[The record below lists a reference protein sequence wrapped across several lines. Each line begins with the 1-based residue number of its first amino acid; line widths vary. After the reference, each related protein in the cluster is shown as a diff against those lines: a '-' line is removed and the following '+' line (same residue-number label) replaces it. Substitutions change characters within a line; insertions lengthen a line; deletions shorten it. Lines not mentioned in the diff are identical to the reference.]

1 MGLITSK
8 IRLYV
13 EYAVLALLIGVAGLA
28 ITLKMQTLR
37 QEISINN
44 LSTGLEKVQAENKV
58 ITSVNE
64 AQQSVIETLGSQRET
79 DNKAVTQLLDT
90 YQKLRD
96 ADRNLRSKLD
106 TLEKTDA
113 QAKAYFDSVIPES
126 VACVYDDSCAPTAS
140 GSKDRVQEADSTVGP
155 VTSLLLAPEEKA
167 RNSKGGYGSIPRLE
181 RERPD
186 VRGGDAKTH

>member
-28 ITLKMQTLR
+28 VTLKMQTYR
-37 QEISINN
+37 QEISITN
-44 LSTGLEKVQAENKV
+44 LSTGLEKAHAEIEV
-58 ITSVNE
+58 VTSVNE

-79 DNKAVTQLLDT
+79 DNKAVTKLLDT

-96 ADRNLRSKLD
+96 ADQNIRSKLD

-113 QAKAYFDSVIPES
+113 QAKAYFDSAIPES
-126 VACVYDDSCAPTAS
+126 VACVYDDSCEPPAS
-140 GSKDRVQEADSTVGP
+140 GSKNGVPEADSTVGP
-155 VTSLLLAPEEKA
+155 VTSLLLAPEQKA
-167 RNSKGGYGSIPRLE
+167 RNSKGGYGSIPKVE
-181 RERPD
+181 GKRED
-186 VRGGDAKTH
+186 VRGGNGPTH